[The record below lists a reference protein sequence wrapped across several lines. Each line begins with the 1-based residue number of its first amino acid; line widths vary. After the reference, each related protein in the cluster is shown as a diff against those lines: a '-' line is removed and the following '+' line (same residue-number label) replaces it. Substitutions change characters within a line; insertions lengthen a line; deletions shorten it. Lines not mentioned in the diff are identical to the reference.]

1 MAGTAIAC
9 PTLVPLKPIATE
21 IANINLRMTSHRSF
35 VFARTNACFI
45 RTFRDRLIPEQ
56 RQAAIGCVL
65 SQQSEQREAER
76 LRPSPDALT
85 LRKENPYATALL
97 SAAVILYAFALSISA
112 AEARPIHK
120 QGRHDLAV
128 ASQCLREFGKGV
140 HAPAQK
146 NAPRAT
152 PESQTIGNPVIRRE
166 ASIGATRRYCWP
178 NRTAGRIII
187 ACDLAKRM
195 KGFIADVVARGFRG
209 RGALRLAQPFARG
222 ALAAFHR
229 RSAAK
234 CDSMT

>member
-140 HAPAQK
+140 TRSGSEKRTTGHARVTDDRKSGYP
-146 NAPRAT
+146 P
-152 PESQTIGNPVIRRE
+152 GGVDRRH
-166 ASIGATRRYCWP
+166 P
-178 NRTAGRIII
+178 P
-187 ACDLAKRM
+187 L
-195 KGFIADVVARGFRG
+195 
-209 RGALRLAQPFARG
+209 LLAQQDRWPDY
-222 ALAAFHR
+222 HR
-229 RSAAK
+229 L
-234 CDSMT
+234 